1 MNATEILGYAA
12 SVIVAIS
19 FLIGNVRLL
28 RIWNSVGAACFVV
41 YGTLI
46 GSYPIAL
53 LNVFIVM
60 VNIWHIIRLQREEK
74 S

>member
-28 RIWNSVGAACFVV
+28 RIWNSAGAACFVV
-41 YGTLI
+41 YGALI
-46 GSYPIAL
+46 ASYPIAL

>member
-12 SVIVAIS
+12 SMIVAIS
-19 FLIGNVRLL
+19 FLVGNVRLL

-41 YGTLI
+41 YGALI
-46 GSYPIAL
+46 GSYPVAL